1 VAAAREK
8 PRWGYRRLQ
17 IVLEQSGAHV
27 NHKRVYRVYREAGLM
42 IHAGV
47 FGIGSGH
54 QFREPASDAGVG
66 ADCGGARSASGD
78 SLRQRAR
85 VDVAT
90 FSGVVHGARDRAC
103 VEPGLTLAGLWHGAS
118 EGSKE
123 KAPPSKTES
132 GAPKILHAAAQA
144 ASPALSLNRAAISLQ
159 SGPLDGATLEVHS
172 DAVAVVRQPLA
183 MNHLPAGRITVQRS
197 NPYRIAQLPEVFREY
212 TSAVWT
218 DVIGVRPLLFSIGT
232 CRLTVREAHHDDD
245 RQPPFRSA
253 TEPAVQRNL
262 AHLPVG

>member
-1 VAAAREK
+1 MVSQRRVCELLSVAESSCRYVSRRNDDELRERLVAAAREK

-103 VEPGLTLAGLWHGAS
+103 AEPSLTLAGLWRGAS

-132 GAPKILHAAAQA
+132 GAPKILRAAAQA
-144 ASPALSLNRAAISLQ
+144 ASP
-159 SGPLDGATLEVHS
+159 TCHS
-172 DAVAVVRQPLA
+172 IRLPYLCKA
-183 MNHLPAGRITVQRS
+183 NHLT
-197 NPYRIAQLPEVFREY
+197 E
-212 TSAVWT
+212 
-218 DVIGVRPLLFSIGT
+218 
-232 CRLTVREAHHDDD
+232 
-245 RQPPFRSA
+245 QPWKFTPM
-253 TEPAVQRNL
+253 L
-262 AHLPVG
+262 